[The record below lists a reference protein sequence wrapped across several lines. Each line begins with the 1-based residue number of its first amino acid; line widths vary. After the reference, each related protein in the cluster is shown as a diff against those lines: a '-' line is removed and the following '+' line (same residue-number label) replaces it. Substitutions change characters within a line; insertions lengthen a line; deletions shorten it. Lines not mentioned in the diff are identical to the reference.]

1 MDNLN
6 HLFSEGMLTCPNH
19 PAKDENYIN
28 IGDQTL
34 IESRNKKQIPVK
46 PGGYF
51 DDYVAFYFGN
61 RPPMLYNIQ
70 QGFKNVIRRH
80 PREIVYLVTSFPAVK
95 EAELSF
101 VFTDGHAYH
110 NFTQFFNHESDLKL
124 VDWNAVNLKRWDE
137 TEDDPDRKRRKQA
150 EFLIYKEAP
159 LELIRAIIVYD
170 DAAKKQ
176 ILSIF
181 EQYDFECNVLV
192 KPNWYY

>member
-19 PAKDENYIN
+19 PAKDENYFN

-70 QGFKNVIRRH
+70 QGFKNVIRRQ

-192 KPNWYY
+192 KTNWYY